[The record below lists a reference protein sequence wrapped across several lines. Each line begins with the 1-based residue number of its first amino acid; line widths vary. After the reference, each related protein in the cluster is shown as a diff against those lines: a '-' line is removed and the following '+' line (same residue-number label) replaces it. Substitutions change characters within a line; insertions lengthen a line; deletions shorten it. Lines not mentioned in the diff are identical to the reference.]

1 MNGWV
6 FEGHTLDIPKC
17 VKLLPD
23 NWALCRTLLNP
34 ETGGLG
40 LTDLLLNKRL
50 MPQYSRH
57 ESFKI

>member
-23 NWALCRTLLNP
+23 NWALIHPQGVFL
-34 ETGGLG
+34 
-40 LTDLLLNKRL
+40 DLWSL
-50 MPQYSRH
+50 H
-57 ESFKI
+57 